1 MVRML
6 LEQLFAPHLSQRD
19 ELSACAK
26 LAGSVELWQLDYA
39 SAFAAADLVIG
50 HFGGAAKP

>member
-26 LAGSVELWQLDYA
+26 LAGSAALWQLDYA
-39 SAFAAADLVIG
+39 SAFAAADMVIS